1 MPQRIFFI
9 VVVLIFLPFGE
20 ILGQQKNVENFSSTR
35 PWLRYL
41 QANSRLQTSTK
52 NVKYFLDNS
61 GVEKPGN
68 TCINT
73 LLLSSPFPA
82 LSPVSPAFYVNSL
95 DFFCRKELQIEKA
108 IALPLRFRL
117 GSLQYT
123 DYLEG
128 KSHSI
133 IGR

>member
-20 ILGQQKNVENFSSTR
+20 ILGQQKNVENFSSI
-35 PWLRYL
+35 PAWLRYW
-41 QANSRLQTSTK
+41 QANSRLQTPSK
-52 NVKYFLDNS
+52 NVKYFFNGP
-61 GVEKPGN
+61 GVEKPVKP
-68 TCINT
+68 CINFKQFSPF
-73 LLLSSPFPA
+73 SSPIYP
-82 LSPVSPAFYVNSL
+82 LSPAFYTNHL
-95 DFFCRKELQIEKA
+95 GFFCRKELQIEKA

-128 KSHSI
+128 KTQSV
-133 IGR
+133 RR